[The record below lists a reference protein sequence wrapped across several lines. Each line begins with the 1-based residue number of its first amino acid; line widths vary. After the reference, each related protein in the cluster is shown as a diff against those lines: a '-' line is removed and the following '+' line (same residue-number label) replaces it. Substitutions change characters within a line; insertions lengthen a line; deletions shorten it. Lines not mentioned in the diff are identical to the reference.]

1 MSTTTTQTLTLTL
14 TLEQVEML
22 KQVLGQVVKPSKAS
36 LKGEKKPKRK
46 GSLEKGVTPSHLVKW
61 NAYVDLVEAELKA
74 TAADGRI
81 DAVWDEWA
89 ATNPVSKK
97 DGASKATPEKR
108 EKFKV
113 IRQIAMAIAKARKTA
128 GSMPAEF
135 EHTPMTAEE
144 KAAAKAA
151 REAAKAESSA
161 TESATESAT
170 SEAPVK
176 KKAVRKPKVKAVVP
190 APEPEGKPEYVPRPL
205 SKEPYRPSLLPPTR
219 AVAPA
224 PAMDMDEDE
233 DDDESMGVTLEAWKF
248 KGKNYQR
255 VPNGDN
261 TFACWNSNA
270 DGSRGRWAG
279 QYSTVKDKIDSS
291 VPEPEFDE

>member
-1 MSTTTTQTLTLTL
+1 MSTTTQKVTLTL

-36 LKGEKKPKRK
+36 SNGEKKPKRK
-46 GSLEKGVTPSHLVKW
+46 GSLEKGVTPGHLVKW

-81 DAVWDEWA
+81 DTVWDEWA

-97 DGASKATPEKR
+97 DGSSKATAEKR

-113 IRQIAMAIAKARKTA
+113 IRQIAMAIAKARKMA
-128 GSMPAEF
+128 GQMPAEF

-151 REAAKAESSA
+151 REAAKAAESSA

-170 SEAPVK
+170 SEGAVK
-176 KKAVRKPKVKAVVP
+176 KKVVRKPKVKAVVA
-190 APEPEGKPEYVPRPL
+190 APEPA
-205 SKEPYRPSLLPPTR
+205 PYRMPSLLPPAPRT
-219 AVAPA
+219 VPAPA
-224 PAMDMDEDE
+224 PAPAEDE
-233 DDDESMGVTLEAWKF
+233 DDDESVGVTLEPWRF
-248 KGKNYQR
+248 KGKMYQR

-279 QYSTVKDKIDSS
+279 QYSTVSAKIDST

>member
-1 MSTTTTQTLTLTL
+1 MSTTTQKVTLTL

-36 LKGEKKPKRK
+36 STGEKKPKRK
-46 GSLEKGVTPSHLVKW
+46 GSLEKGVTPGHLVKW

-97 DGASKATPEKR
+97 DGSSKATAEKR

-113 IRQIAMAIAKARKTA
+113 IRQIAMAIAKARKMA
-128 GSMPAEF
+128 GQMPAQY

-151 REAAKAESSA
+151 REAAKAAESSA

-170 SEAPVK
+170 SEGAVK
-176 KKAVRKPKVKAVVP
+176 KKVVRKPKVKAVVA
-190 APEPEGKPEYVPRPL
+190 APEPEPA
-205 SKEPYRPSLLPPTR
+205 PYRMPSLLPPKPRT
-219 AVAPA
+219 VPA
-224 PAMDMDEDE
+224 PAAAPAEDE
-233 DDDESMGVTLEAWKF
+233 DDDESVGVTLEPWRF
-248 KGKNYQR
+248 KGKMYQR

-279 QYSTVKDKIDSS
+279 QYSTVKDKIDST

>member
-1 MSTTTTQTLTLTL
+1 MSTTTQKVTLTL

-36 LKGEKKPKRK
+36 STGEKKPKRK
-46 GSLEKGVTPSHLVKW
+46 GSLEKGVTPGHLVKW

-97 DGASKATPEKR
+97 DGSSKATAEKR

-113 IRQIAMAIAKARKTA
+113 IRQIAMAIAKARKMA
-128 GSMPAEF
+128 GSMPAEY

-151 REAAKAESSA
+151 REAAKAAESSA

-170 SEAPVK
+170 SEGAVK
-176 KKAVRKPKVKAVVP
+176 KKTVVRKPKVKAVVA
-190 APEPEGKPEYVPRPL
+190 APEPAPCRL
-205 SKEPYRPSLLPPTR
+205 PSLLPPTPR
-219 AVAPA
+219 TVAPA
-224 PAMDMDEDE
+224 PAPAATDDE
-233 DDDESMGVTLEAWKF
+233 DDDESVGVTLEPWRF
-248 KGKNYQR
+248 KGKMYQR

-279 QYSTVKDKIDSS
+279 QYSTVKDKIDST

>member
-1 MSTTTTQTLTLTL
+1 MSTTTTQKVTLTL

-36 LKGEKKPKRK
+36 STGEKKPKRK
-46 GSLEKGVTPSHLVKW
+46 GSLEKGVTPGHLVKW

-81 DAVWDEWA
+81 DTVWDEWA

-97 DGASKATPEKR
+97 DGSSKATAEKR

-113 IRQIAMAIAKARKTA
+113 IRQIAMAIAKARKMA
-128 GSMPAEF
+128 GQMPAEF

-151 REAAKAESSA
+151 REAAKAAESSA

-170 SEAPVK
+170 SEGAVK
-176 KKAVRKPKVKAVVP
+176 KKVVRKPKVKAVVVA
-190 APEPEGKPEYVPRPL
+190 APEPA
-205 SKEPYRPSLLPPTR
+205 PYRMPSLLPPAPRT
-219 AVAPA
+219 VPAPA
-224 PAMDMDEDE
+224 PAEDE
-233 DDDESMGVTLEAWKF
+233 DDDESVGVTLEPWRF
-248 KGKNYQR
+248 KGKMYQR

-279 QYSTVKDKIDSS
+279 QYSTVKDKIDST

>member
-1 MSTTTTQTLTLTL
+1 MSTITATTTTQKVTLTL

-36 LKGEKKPKRK
+36 SNGEKKPKRK
-46 GSLEKGVTPSHLVKW
+46 GSLEKGVTPGHLVKW

-74 TAADGRI
+74 TAADGRL

-97 DGASKATPEKR
+97 DGSSKATAEKR

-128 GSMPAEF
+128 GQMPAEY

-151 REAAKAESSA
+151 RQAAKAAESSA

-170 SEAPVK
+170 SEGAVK
-176 KKAVRKPKVKAVVP
+176 KKVVRKPKVKAVVA
-190 APEPEGKPEYVPRPL
+190 APEPA
-205 SKEPYRPSLLPPTR
+205 PYRMPSLLPPAPRT
-219 AVAPA
+219 VPAPA
-224 PAMDMDEDE
+224 PAEDEDE
-233 DDDESMGVTLEAWKF
+233 DDDESVGVTLEPWRF
-248 KGKNYQR
+248 KGKMYQR
-255 VPNGDN
+255 VPNGEN

-279 QYSTVKDKIDSS
+279 EYSTVKDKIDST